1 MSASSEESLQIINTV
16 EIGTGSFPQFPKLPP
31 EIRSM
36 IWTQSLCHERFIRV
50 ELLLGR
56 SPQDLLDED
65 RPDYYAEL
73 DARTIQ
79 ELDARSHHRAR
90 LDREN
95 SFLVVL
101 RNRHEI
107 SKLFRVCSE
116 SRQSAMGFYRVQVP
130 CYYKQLGE
138 DPTEGTFYFN
148 PELDFLDIDG
158 LKFLPRFANTLLAND
173 PRHVGLINLG
183 CVWGH
188 PGECYDPLFEP
199 VEGDEHLVRQ
209 LLSRLRRVI
218 FSYNGHFGRSVQK
231 RLAQKYGLKPQLH
244 RSRPILASV
253 SKFQRLPQDPRSVE
267 AELTKTLLGLA
278 DPRDQMYRWYRL
290 LEHWQIEYP
299 NHRIDYR
306 YMITVN
312 NTRVTD
318 REKALFALREEKEEW
333 NRCREAYVADGVPCE
348 EDDYE
353 LASAYGFWLFPIN
366 AFGRIPKANDRIRH
380 IGGTRLNSR
389 PRVWKFGKA
398 WDVSKESPELCL
410 QYLPEVPL
418 SEPKNNR
425 TSRLWRSP
433 KHRPSMRDRFH
444 MSVYSP
450 E

>member
-1 MSASSEESLQIINTV
+1 MSASSGESLQIINMV
-16 EIGTGSFPQFPKLPP
+16 EIGTGAFPLFTKLPP

-65 RPDYYAEL
+65 RPDYYTRL
-73 DARTIQ
+73 DAHILQ
-79 ELDARSHHRAR
+79 ELDARSNHRAR
-90 LDREN
+90 LDRKN

-116 SRQSAMGFYRVQVP
+116 SRQSAMGFYRVKVP

-138 DPTEGTFYFN
+138 YPTEGTFYFN
-148 PELDFLDIDG
+148 PELDFVDIVG

-183 CVWGH
+183 CVWRHARGY
-188 PGECYDPLFEP
+188 YDPLFQP
-199 VEGDEHLVRQ
+199 IEGDEHLVRQ

-218 FSYNGHFGRSVQK
+218 FGYNGHFGRGIQN
-231 RLAQKYGLKPQLH
+231 RMAQRYGWKPQLH

-267 AELTKTLLGLA
+267 AELTKTFLGYS
-278 DPRDQMYRWYRL
+278 DPRDQMYRWFRL

-299 NHRIDYR
+299 NHRVDYR
-306 YMITVN
+306 YMVAVN

-318 REKALFALREEKEEW
+318 RDEALFALREEKEEW
-333 NRCREAYVADGVPCE
+333 NRCQEAYVANGVPCE
-348 EDDYE
+348 EDGDE

-366 AFGRIPKANDRIRH
+366 AFGRIPKANNRIRH
-380 IGGTRLNSR
+380 IGRSYLESR

-410 QYLPEVPL
+410 QYLPKVPL
-418 SEPKNNR
+418 SEPRDNR
-425 TSRLWRSP
+425 TTRLWMSP
-433 KHRPSMRDRFH
+433 KYRPCMRDRF
-444 MSVYSP
+444 P
-450 E
+450 L